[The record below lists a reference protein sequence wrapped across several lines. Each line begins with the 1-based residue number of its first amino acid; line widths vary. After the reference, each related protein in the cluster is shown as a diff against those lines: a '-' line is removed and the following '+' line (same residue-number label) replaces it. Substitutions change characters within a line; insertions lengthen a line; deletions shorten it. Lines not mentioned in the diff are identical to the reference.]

1 MSQVQASVK
10 ATEVKTTCP
19 YCGVGCGLI
28 ATIKNNKD
36 KAGGCDISVKG
47 DETHPANK
55 GVLCSKGMALAETL
69 DHKDRLLHPVVDGQ
83 QVSWDDAL
91 NTVANGLRDTIEKHG
106 PDSVAF
112 YVSGQFLTEDYY
124 VANKLMKGFIGSG
137 NIDTNS
143 RLCMSSSVA
152 GHKRAFGADIV
163 PGNYDDWEQ
172 CDLAVL
178 VGSNAA
184 WCHPILFNRLLK
196 AQKERGAKIVI
207 IDPRHTASCEMA
219 DMHLPLLP
227 GSDVALF
234 NGLLCYL
241 SQHKAIN
248 AKYVETQT
256 NGMTDALESARADVP
271 NLETVAQKTGLTVEK
286 IEEFYGLFLKNERA
300 LTIYSQ
306 GVNQSSSGTDKVNAI
321 INCHLFT
328 GRISKPGMGPFSVT
342 GQPNAMGGR
351 EVGGLANMLAAHMDF
366 TPEAIDL
373 VSRFWGSDNVAT
385 KPGAKAVD
393 MFDKI
398 DKGEIKAVWIMAT
411 NPAVSMPNANKVR
424 RALANCP
431 LVIVSDCMDNTDSMK
446 YANVKLP
453 AMAWGEKNGTVTNSE
468 RRISRQRSFLK
479 PAGAAKADWW
489 IMTQVAKKM
498 GFDQHFNYSK
508 PVDVYREHAQLSTF
522 ENRYGNGKDADFLT
536 RRAFT
541 IGLHAH
547 IIEHEYDGMPPLQW
561 PLTDCTPYGMAR
573 MPNRGE
579 FFNQNRKANFVAIRH
594 KAPENKLERKYPL
607 VLNSG
612 RIRDQWHTMSRT
624 GKSAKLNNQHAEPFV
639 HISPQDAAKFNIQDS
654 GFVEI
659 NSKWGQALVRAH
671 VEDKQV
677 SGQIFMPMHWTD
689 VYTSKGVIGALVNP
703 AIDAISGQPEL
714 KHTPIR
720 ITAWTPDWHGYFIS
734 DEKIDSAMLEAD
746 ENIEY
751 WAYNYQEGCHIL
763 NLAGGGAC
771 EDVKLVEQLKM
782 RSGDKLLSY
791 VDDMAGQYRYA
802 STKDDKLESC
812 FMIAKKGNLPPR
824 EWVAQLISKQVDIS
838 NKTGFI
844 LSGVG
849 QDNAPNLGPIVC
861 ACMGVYQQQIIEAI
875 NEHDLKTVEQ
885 VGELLQAGTNC
896 GSCISEIKQLL

>member
-1 MSQVQASVK
+1 MSQVQASVE

-19 YCGVGCGLI
+19 YCGVGCGLV
-28 ATIKNNKD
+28 ARVQ
-36 KAGGCDISVKG
+36 GEQVSVKG
-47 DETHPANK
+47 DESHPANK
-55 GVLCSKGMALAETL
+55 GILCSKGMALAETL

-83 QVSWDDAL
+83 QVSWNEAL
-91 NTVANGLRDTIEKHG
+91 NKVATGLKDTIEKYG

-163 PGNYDDWEQ
+163 PGNYEDWEE

-196 AQKERGAKIVI
+196 AQKQRGAKIVI

-241 SQHKAIN
+241 AQNKGIN
-248 AKYVETQT
+248 AKYVETHT
-256 NGMTDALESARADVP
+256 NGMSNALDSAHADVP
-271 NLETVAQKTGLTVEK
+271 DLETVSQKTGLSIEQLEK
-286 IEEFYGLFLKNERA
+286 FYQLFLKNKRA

-328 GRISKPGMGPFSVT
+328 GRIGKAGMGPFSVT

-373 VSRFWGSDNVAT
+373 VSRFWGSKNVAT
-385 KPGAKAVD
+385 KPGAKAID

-424 RALANCP
+424 QALDKCP

-479 PAGAAKADWW
+479 PAGEAKADWW
-489 IMTQVAKKM
+489 IMSRVAKKM
-498 GFDQHFNYSK
+498 GFGAHFNYLK
-508 PVDVYREHAQLSTF
+508 PVDIYREHAQLSTF
-522 ENRYGNGKDADFLT
+522 ENRYGNGKDADFAT

-547 IIEHEYDGMPPLQW
+547 IIEHEYEDMPPLQW

-579 FFNQNRKANFVAIRH
+579 FFNQNRKANFVPISH
-594 KAPENKLERKYPL
+594 KAPENKLSRKYPL

-624 GKSAKLNNQHAEPFV
+624 GKSTKLNNQHAEPFV
-639 HISPQDAAKFNIQDS
+639 SISPQDAAEFNLQDG

-659 NSKWGQALVRAH
+659 TSKWGNALVRAH
-671 VEDKQV
+671 IADKQV

-689 VYTSKGVIGALVNP
+689 VYASQGVIGALVNP
-703 AIDAISGQPEL
+703 ATDAVSGQPEL
-714 KHTPIR
+714 KHTPVKI
-720 ITAWTPDWHGYFIS
+720 APWLPKWHGYYIS
-734 DEKIDSAMLEAD
+734 DKKIDVAQLTAD
-746 ENIEY
+746 ENIQY
-751 WAYNYQEGCHIL
+751 WAYNYQDGCHIL
-763 NLAGGGAC
+763 NLAGHGDIG
-771 EDVKLVEQLKM
+771 DMKLIQQLKR

-791 VDDMAGQYRYA
+791 IDEATGQFRYA
-802 STKDDKLESC
+802 STINNKLESC
-812 FMIAKKGNLPPR
+812 FVSAQKGRLPPL
-824 EWVAQLISKQVDIS
+824 EWLAQLISKQVDVS
-838 NKTGFI
+838 DQTGFI
-844 LSGVG
+844 LSGIG
-849 QDNAPNLGPIVC
+849 QDNVPNLGPIVC
-861 ACMGVYQQQIIEAI
+861 SCLSVYKQQIVDAI
-875 NEHDLKTVEQ
+875 KEHNLKTVEQ
-885 VGELLQAGTNC
+885 VGELLKAGTNC